1 MIRLDTNVP
10 TLNTS
15 DIRDVGQLCV
25 TATPSPQPPV

>member
-15 DIRDVGQLCV
+15 GFRGLGQMSV
-25 TATPSPQPPV
+25 TATPSPPPPA